1 MHAQRLHAALLILL
15 LLALPAC
22 KRDTE
27 TSGDGEASDTQA
39 NKEKKT
45 GRVIEEIAWKSA
57 RPEVDRNL
65 LSQLDAVAQSCDFES
80 GRPTRCNENQAEE
93 ARKALEARGLEA
105 LGTWAVALSSS
116 EPELHDY
123 AAWSIQELLV
133 DERFEAIAEAPN
145 AIEEQALTRL
155 LEVFEKSDAY
165 TSARVARVVTHAAML
180 GEQSEE
186 LLAVL
191 EKHPHRETRVQAY
204 RASMKFGR
212 LRPMDQLITLSQDKN
227 QERLLRQAALRAPLE
242 MLPFENI
249 KERDQVC
256 SWVADF
262 LSEKDSMLEEWP
274 ARLMPHCGESHI
286 DALLDQ
292 TQDRI
297 DGGNFS
303 PAFGETLTSFCT
315 PKTPELASPKQCE
328 RLASMLRDV
337 AMATSLD
344 PATRAQ
350 AIRLLGAHTPD
361 PQTLRV
367 IEKIAKEPGTPDS
380 VRAAA
385 LQVATPMRE
394 NLARP

>member
-1 MHAQRLHAALLILL
+1 MHAQRLHAALLSMV

-22 KRDTE
+22 KRDSSELEKNDPSKGQENT
-27 TSGDGEASDTQA
+27 TQ
-39 NKEKKT
+39 KS
-45 GRVIEEIAWKSA
+45 GRVIEAIAWESA
-57 RPEVDRNL
+57 RPEVDKNL
-65 LSQLDAVAQSCDFES
+65 LSQLDAVAQSCEFES
-80 GRPTRCNENQAEE
+80 GRPTRCNEDQANQAK
-93 ARKALEARGLEA
+93 KALEAKGLDA

-123 AAWSIQELLV
+123 AAWSIKEFLS
-133 DERFEAIAEAPN
+133 DERFEAIAEAPDP
-145 AIEEQALTRL
+145 IEEQALSRL

-165 TSARVARVVTHAAML
+165 TTARIARVTTHAAMI

-186 LLAVL
+186 LIEVL
-191 EKHPHRETRVQAY
+191 EKHPHREARVQAY

-212 LRPMDQLITLSQDKN
+212 TRPLDKLIELSQDKN

-242 MLPFENI
+242 MLPFQSEE
-249 KERDQVC
+249 EREQVC
-256 SWVADF
+256 SWIADF
-262 LSEKDSMLEEWP
+262 LSEQDSMLEEWP

-303 PAFGETLTSFCT
+303 PAFGETLTSLCT
-315 PKTPELASPKQCE
+315 PKTPELASTKQCE

-337 AMATSLD
+337 AMATSLA
-344 PATRAQ
+344 PTTRAQ

-361 PQTLRV
+361 EQTLRV
-367 IEKIAKEPGTPDS
+367 IERLAKEPETPDS

-385 LQVATPMRE
+385 RQQAAPMRE
-394 NLARP
+394 NLSKP